1 MAMEKVEYQFP
12 DEDKNDTKAK
22 NDDIEIE
29 KSSAVEIDL
38 SPKDDKSEVKERKTE
53 KKVETKKEVV
63 TTSTDTKKINT
74 EWQLLADEGSAM
86 AQYKLASMYE
96 KGEGLLKDFV
106 YAHM

>member
-12 DEDKNDTKAK
+12 DEGKNDTKAK

-53 KKVETKKEVV
+53 KK
-63 TTSTDTKKINT
+63 
-74 EWQLLADEGSAM
+74 
-86 AQYKLASMYE
+86 
-96 KGEGLLKDFV
+96 
-106 YAHM
+106 

>member
-53 KKVETKKEVV
+53 KKVETKKDDFLKQTEAENLLNRQV
-63 TTSTDTKKINT
+63 TLQKK
-74 EWQLLADEGSAM
+74 S
-86 AQYKLASMYE
+86 
-96 KGEGLLKDFV
+96 
-106 YAHM
+106 